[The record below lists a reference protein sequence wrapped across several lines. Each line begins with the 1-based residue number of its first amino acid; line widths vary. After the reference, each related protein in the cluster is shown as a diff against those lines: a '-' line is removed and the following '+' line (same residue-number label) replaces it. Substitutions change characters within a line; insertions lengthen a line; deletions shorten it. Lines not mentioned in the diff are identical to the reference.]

1 MAPGGSAADLA
12 AEDDTAADPF
22 LTSLPTDGA
31 PDTAFPS
38 AAPAASSRAHIA
50 GEASEAARK
59 VLESANN
66 LTRSPLPLQ
75 LSNLPISPAWSRHHL
90 LAPSLTISHHLPPS
104 LTFSHNLPQSPRPER
119 DFLVA
124 ELLDR
129 LPVDAKVES
138 VGTVLERL
146 PSWKRAAFYSGRLE
160 EVLAHSRAAD
170 VRRAMLGGFETML
183 SEEQEYARYLT

>member
-1 MAPGGSAADLA
+1 MPKNIYNQGFVKNLL
-12 AEDDTAADPF
+12 EVMVP
-22 LTSLPTDGA
+22 P
-31 PDTAFPS
+31 
-38 AAPAASSRAHIA
+38 SSREVS
-50 GEASEAARK
+50 GFTEAR
-59 VLESANN
+59 
-66 LTRSPLPLQ
+66 T
-75 LSNLPISPAWSRHHL
+75 
-90 LAPSLTISHHLPPS
+90 SHHLPPS

-183 SEEQEYARYLT
+183 SEEQEYAPCLT